1 VNDNISPC
9 QSILGKLALLHI
21 RNVRTLSKKEE
32 VQAYYD
38 SKSNSYDEVFDTLY
52 FRIFD
57 VITWRYIEP
66 YLPKNPDVLILDAGG
81 GTGRW
86 AVRIAVKGC
95 KVVLMDSSEKMLE
108 VAARRIEQQH
118 LQDKIT
124 AKKGDIARIDYE
136 DETFDLVLCE
146 HALFLFENPDD
157 ILKEFNRVLK
167 KKARLIVSVHNHYVA
182 ALARLSENPSSDNV
196 DTTFKTL
203 NREQHTY
210 MTKDNKVKVYTWT
223 PDEFR
228 EMLNRNG
235 FQVEKM
241 IGKGMTMPLRIS
253 NDVFMKKKYSKE
265 LYEKLLQFE
274 LAMCEKQDA
283 LALAGHLQAIARK
296 L

>member
-1 VNDNISPC
+1 VDDAIKDHAKVF
-9 QSILGKLALLHI
+9 LELVLLRI
-21 RNVRTLSKKEE
+21 RSVRTMSNKEE

-57 VITWRYIEP
+57 VITWKYIEP
-66 YLPKNPDVLILDAGG
+66 YFPENSDALILDAGG

-86 AVRIAVKGC
+86 AVRIAAQGH
-95 KVVLMDSSEKMLE
+95 KVVLMDASEKMLE
-108 VAARRIEQQH
+108 VATRRIEQQH
-118 LQDKIT
+118 LQDRIT
-124 AKKGDIARIDYE
+124 TKKGDIARIDYE

-146 HALFLFENPDD
+146 HALFLFENPDNP
-157 ILKEFNRVLK
+157 LREFNRVLK

-196 DTTFKTL
+196 DTAFKTL
-203 NREQHTY
+203 NREQHKY

-235 FQVEKM
+235 FRVEKM

-253 NDVFMKKKYSKE
+253 KDVFMKKKYPKE
-265 LYEKLLQFE
+265 LYEKLVQFE